1 MSLSLFSPRV
11 VSPADHS
18 INQHQI
24 ITENCSIS
32 SSVSDNDMKLEKI
45 SLLTN
50 RCPSLDS
57 RLSTRFQRIDPDHV
71 KSSVF
76 QINKF
81 ETTSVVYLRCS
92 IAICYGRIENCQEV
106 NGTFLDEEILQQLHS
121 SAYVQRYDEHPYLI
135 VVNRQRWILPSRPRS
150 TRVRSIMSTK
160 RVRVSLLF
168 DDDERITM
176 KNSKQRR
183 N

>member
-1 MSLSLFSPRV
+1 M
-11 VSPADHS
+11 
-18 INQHQI
+18 NQHQI

-45 SLLTN
+45 SLLTD
-50 RCPSLDS
+50 RCPSIDS

-106 NGTFLDEEILQQLHS
+106 NGSFLDEEILHQFHS
-121 SAYVQRYDEHPYLI
+121 SAYVQRYVEHPSLI
-135 VVNRQRWILPSRPRS
+135 GVNRQRSILPSRQRS
-150 TRVRSIMSTK
+150 TPVRSIMSTK
-160 RVRVSLLF
+160 RGRVSLLF
-168 DDDERITM
+168 DDDDERIIM